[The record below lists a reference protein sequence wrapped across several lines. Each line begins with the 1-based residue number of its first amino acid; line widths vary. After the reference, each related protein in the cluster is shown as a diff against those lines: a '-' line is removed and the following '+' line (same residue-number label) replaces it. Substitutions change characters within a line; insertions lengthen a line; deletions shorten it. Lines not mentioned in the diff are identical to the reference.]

1 MESDDQGHLDSDAMS
16 AMFEAFNLVSG
27 YNGILE
33 KQKEF
38 KDWSGNRGKLIA
50 ASDLLKAM
58 KAPLNQPIDYGRLK
72 QSLQHSG
79 AWTEEMWQLFGTFL
93 CRLIKD
99 VLQQASEL
107 TKVYLSDW
115 CNSFLRQ
122 QEASMSLKHQ

>member
-1 MESDDQGHLDSDAMS
+1 MKTCTALMRSDDQEHLDTDGIS

-38 KDWSGNRGKLIA
+38 KTWTGNRGKLIA
-50 ASDLLKAM
+50 ATDLLKAM
-58 KAPLNQPIDYGRLK
+58 NASLHQPINYSRLK

-79 AWTEEMWQLFGTFL
+79 TWTEEMWRPFGAFL

-99 VLQQASEL
+99 VLQQAREL
-107 TKVYLSDW
+107 K
-115 CNSFLRQ
+115 CN
-122 QEASMSLKHQ
+122 